1 VALSGALVEPR
12 RVISAALLLGLFA
25 LLLALGTP
33 VGVALGLSGAAVI
46 AQHGLGAMA
55 VPTSVYTGIAKFPLL
70 AIPLFILAG
79 MIFERAGVAARLVRF
94 VEALVGTWRGS
105 LGLVAILVA
114 MVMGGISG
122 SGPADAAAVAT
133 VMLPAMSKAGY
144 PRPFSAAVIAAAG
157 STAILIP
164 PSVAFIVY
172 SVLVPQASVPALFAG
187 GLIPGILAG
196 LALVVPT
203 IWLSRR
209 HGFGTADNTP
219 RPPLLASLR
228 DAVWGLLAPIIIL
241 GGMRAGVFTP
251 TEAAVAAVAYG
262 LLVGVLFY
270 RSLGWGDV
278 YDLLAEAAEVSAVVM
293 MIVGLASV
301 FAWAGSTIGAFDVIA
316 KGIISAGWEAWAVLV
331 AINLLLL
338 VAGMLLDA
346 VSIYLI
352 LLPLL
357 MPLVRTFGWDPVWFG
372 VIMTMNL
379 AIGQFTPPLAVNLM
393 VTTSVAGVTMEST
406 VRWVG
411 WMVAAMLGALALVAA
426 VPELATGLPRSLGY

>member
-1 VALSGALVEPR
+1 MT
-12 RVISAALLLGLFA
+12 SAALLLGLFA
-25 LLLALGTP
+25 LLLAVGAP
-33 VGVALGLSGAAVI
+33 VAVALGLSGAAVI
-46 AQHGLGAMA
+46 AQHGLGILA

-79 MIFERAGVAARLVRF
+79 MIFERSGVAARLVRF
-94 VEALVGTWRGS
+94 VEALVGHWPGS

-144 PRPFSAAVIAAAG
+144 PRAFSASVIAAAG

-196 LALVVPT
+196 LVLILPT
-203 IWLSRR
+203 LWLSRR
-209 HGFGTADNTP
+209 HGFGTAKAAP

-228 DAVWGLLAPIIIL
+228 DATWGLLAPIIIL

-262 LLVGVLFY
+262 LLVGVVFY

-293 MIVGLASV
+293 VIVGLASV

-316 KGIISAGWEAWAVLV
+316 HGIADAGWDAWAVLI

-338 VAGMLLDA
+338 LAGMLLDA

-357 MPLVRTFGWDPVWFG
+357 MPLVRLFGWDPVWFG
-372 VIMTMNL
+372 VVMTMNL

-411 WMVAAMLGALALVAA
+411 WMVGAMLAALALVAA
-426 VPELATGLPRSLGY
+426 VPDLATWLPRSLGY